1 MYIFQ
6 KTQKIL
12 QKLLLGLFSYGR
24 RMKDF
29 SHPSDLVNLVL
40 QGKLLIPPPLKNVDV
55 IFGWPLFQKLLK
67 ICCNKKCS
75 HMAEEF
81 KIFPSNLLWW
91 TLCCNEGKLLNNQQK
106 WFLELQQQLSTTL
119 DTLWGCINHTYSEW
133 FLIRLSRWT
142 LWKFFLS
149 SQPPSEV

>member
-1 MYIFQ
+1 MYMFQ

-67 ICCNKKCS
+67 IFCDEHYAATN
-75 HMAEEF
+75 
-81 KIFPSNLLWW
+81 SN
-91 TLCCNEGKLLNNQQK
+91 
-106 WFLELQQQLSTTL
+106 FSTTNKS
-119 DTLWGCINHTYSEW
+119 DS
-133 FLIRLSRWT
+133 
-142 LWKFFLS
+142 
-149 SQPPSEV
+149 